1 MTTTYML
8 WCTTYRLWLAS
19 KLAQPML
26 DSKTGCCLG
35 NADARQQNS
44 FLRSNCC
51 CATAKPDAV
60 WETPML
66 DSRASSEWK
75 NPPLLRRMISSC
87 LLAIFYKLFAK
98 RVFFHPARQ
107 SYR

>member
-35 NADARQQNS
+35 NADARQQNR
-44 FLRSNCC
+44 FLRSNRRCW
-51 CATAKPDAV
+51 TAKSDAV
-60 WETPML
+60 QETPML
-66 DSRASSEWK
+66 DSK
-75 NPPLLRRMISSC
+75 IVSC
-87 LLAIFYKLFAK
+87 TATAD
-98 RVFFHPARQ
+98 ARQ
-107 SYR
+107 QNRFLRSNRRC